1 MKREDAPGRRDFPLF
16 RPITNRWMDQDN
28 YGHVNNVEYYSYFD
42 TAVNQ
47 HLIESAGL
55 NPRSTDVVGMVVDTQ
70 CSFFHELTFPETVE
84 VGIRVPKLGRS
95 SIAYEIG
102 IFRQGEEKP
111 AELGHFVHV
120 YVERATMTP
129 TPIPAHV
136 RAAVEPLVVQ

>member
-1 MKREDAPGRRDFPLF
+1 MKREDAPGRDEFPLF
-16 RPITNRWMDQDN
+16 RSITTRWMDQDS
-28 YGHVNNVEYYSYFD
+28 YGHVNNVQYYSYFD

-47 HLIESAGL
+47 HLIEEAGL

-84 VGIRVPKLGRS
+84 AGIRVSKLGRS
-95 SIAYEIG
+95 SITYQIG
-102 IFRQGEEKP
+102 IFRQGEDKP
-111 AELGHFVHV
+111 AALGHFVHV

-136 RAAVEPLVVQ
+136 RAAVEPLVVE